1 MGMRSCAWLVLGVG
15 LMVAAVPVAA
25 HHSFA
30 AEFDAAQPVT
40 IKGKVTK
47 ISWTNP
53 HVWVYLNV
61 ADEKTGK
68 VENWGFEMGAPQ
80 QVRAR
85 GWDRDTLKTGD
96 ELIVDRSR
104 ARDGSLRMN
113 ARNVKWSKTAVTR
126 EAASTEGQPTA
137 TGAPYSSACRQR
149 RDRSK

>member
-1 MGMRSCAWLVLGVG
+1 MRSRALALLGFGVG
-15 LMVAAVPVAA
+15 LALTTVTVPVAA

-30 AEFDAAQPVT
+30 AEFDAAQPIT
-40 IKGKVTK
+40 IRGKVTK

-53 HVWVYLNV
+53 HVWIYLNV

-96 ELIVDRSR
+96 ELIVEGSR
-104 ARDGSLRMN
+104 ARDGSSRMN
-113 ARNVKWSKTAVTR
+113 ARNVTWAKTGVKLG
-126 EAASTEGQPTA
+126 AASSEGAAA
-137 TGAPYSSACRQR
+137 TPGTP
-149 RDRSK
+149 

>member
-1 MGMRSCAWLVLGVG
+1 MRSRALTLLAFGVG
-15 LMVAAVPVAA
+15 LAVAAVAGPVAA

-30 AEFDAAQPVT
+30 AEFDAAQPIT
-40 IKGKVTK
+40 IRGKVTK

-61 ADEKTGK
+61 PDEKTGK

-96 ELIVDRSR
+96 ELIVEGSR
-104 ARDGSLRMN
+104 ARDGSSRMN
-113 ARNVKWSKTAVTR
+113 ARNVTWAATGKKLG
-126 EAASTEGQPTA
+126 AASSEGAAAGTP
-137 TGAPYSSACRQR
+137 
-149 RDRSK
+149 

>member
-1 MGMRSCAWLVLGVG
+1 MRSCAWLVLGVG
-15 LMVAAVPVAA
+15 LMVAAIPVAA

-61 ADEKTGK
+61 ADAKTGK

-96 ELIVDRSR
+96 ELIVDGSR

-113 ARNVKWSKTAVTR
+113 ARNVVWAKTGVKLG
-126 EAASTEGQPTA
+126 AASSE
-137 TGAPYSSACRQR
+137 GAPVAAPGAP
-149 RDRSK
+149 

>member
-1 MGMRSCAWLVLGVG
+1 MRSRALTLWTLGVG
-15 LMVAAVPVAA
+15 LAVATVAVPVTA

-30 AEFDAAQPVT
+30 AEFDAAQPIT

-61 ADEKTGK
+61 TDEKTGK

-96 ELIVDRSR
+96 ELIVEGSR
-104 ARDGSLRMN
+104 ARDGSSRMN
-113 ARNVKWSKTAVTR
+113 ARNVTWAATGKKLG
-126 EAASTEGQPTA
+126 AASSEGAAAVP
-137 TGAPYSSACRQR
+137 
-149 RDRSK
+149 

>member
-1 MGMRSCAWLVLGVG
+1 MRSRALTLWTLGVG
-15 LMVAAVPVAA
+15 LAVATVAVPVTA

-30 AEFDAAQPVT
+30 AEFDAAQPIT

-96 ELIVDRSR
+96 ELIVEGSR
-104 ARDGSLRMN
+104 ARDGSSRMN
-113 ARNVKWSKTAVTR
+113 ARNVTWAATGKKLG
-126 EAASTEGQPTA
+126 AASSEGAAAVP
-137 TGAPYSSACRQR
+137 
-149 RDRSK
+149 

>member
-1 MGMRSCAWLVLGVG
+1 MRSRALTLLAFGVG
-15 LMVAAVPVAA
+15 LAVAAVAVPVVA

-30 AEFDAAQPVT
+30 AEFDAAQPIT
-40 IKGKVTK
+40 IRGKVTK

-61 ADEKTGK
+61 PDEKTGK

-96 ELIVDRSR
+96 ELIVEGSR
-104 ARDGSLRMN
+104 ARDGSSRMN
-113 ARNVKWSKTAVTR
+113 ARNVTWAATGKKLG
-126 EAASTEGQPTA
+126 AASSEGAAAGTP
-137 TGAPYSSACRQR
+137 
-149 RDRSK
+149 

>member
-1 MGMRSCAWLVLGVG
+1 MRSCAWLVFGVG
-15 LMVAAVPVAA
+15 LVVTTVATGPVAA

-40 IKGKVTK
+40 IRGKVTK

-96 ELIVDRSR
+96 ELIVDGSR

-113 ARNVKWSKTAVTR
+113 ARNVVWAKTGVKLG
-126 EAASTEGQPTA
+126 AASSE
-137 TGAPYSSACRQR
+137 GAPAAAPGAP
-149 RDRSK
+149 

>member
-1 MGMRSCAWLVLGVG
+1 MRSRALTLLGFGVG
-15 LMVAAVPVAA
+15 LALTTVAVLPVPVAA

-30 AEFDAAQPVT
+30 AEFDAAQPIT
-40 IKGKVTK
+40 IRGKVTK

-96 ELIVDRSR
+96 ELIVEGSR
-104 ARDGSLRMN
+104 ARDGSSRMN
-113 ARNVKWSKTAVTR
+113 ARNVTWAATGKKLG
-126 EAASTEGQPTA
+126 AASSEGAAAGTP
-137 TGAPYSSACRQR
+137 
-149 RDRSK
+149 